1 MTGEAFL
8 SLALQLASSDAE
20 ERLRTSV
27 SRAYFGAYH
36 VVRDFVQ
43 TCDVIVPKRDVHNKL
58 QWCLQQAG
66 DALGEIELAK
76 AGSKLGSL
84 QTDRNRA
91 DYDLSD
97 QSFSR
102 RANVVKAAKKAQ
114 EVAVAIAR
122 YANLANQEMIRP
134 HIRGF
139 AKQELWQVR

>member
-43 TCDVIVPKRDVHNKL
+43 TYDVIVPKRDVHNKL
-58 QWCLQQAG
+58 QWCLQQVG
-66 DALGEIELAK
+66 DAIGDIELAK

-84 QTDRNRA
+84 RTDRNRA
-91 DYDLSD
+91 DYELSD
-97 QSFSR
+97 QSFTR
-102 RANVVKAAKKAQ
+102 RANVVKAVKKAQ
-114 EVAVAIAR
+114 EVAVAIGR
-122 YANLANQEMIRP
+122 YAITIEKELIRP
-134 HIRGF
+134 HIRRF
-139 AKQELWQVR
+139 AQQELWPLR